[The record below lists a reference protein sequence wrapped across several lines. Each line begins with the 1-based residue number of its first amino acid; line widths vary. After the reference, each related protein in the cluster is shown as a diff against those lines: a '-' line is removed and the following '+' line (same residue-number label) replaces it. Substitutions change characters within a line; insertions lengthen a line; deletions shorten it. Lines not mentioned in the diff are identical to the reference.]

1 MNRVNK
7 DIFNATYEDIAAYFG
22 TDGKFDKEEYSDHM
36 EQNRRYYYWISEDD
50 DTHFVYVNFGEKDP
64 EGAPGVYKVTGFNS
78 SGFSGA
84 DAEAQYLE
92 ELQAE

>member
-36 EQNRRYYYWISEDD
+36 EQNRRYYFWISEDD
-50 DTHFVYVNFGEKDP
+50 DTHFVFH
-64 EGAPGVYKVTGFNS
+64 S
-78 SGFSGA
+78 SGFSGS